1 MRSLLS
7 VVLILQ
13 FFTSQNCTSKEN
25 ENVGQSWLNIKYVKC
40 LKNSLP
46 CECEKK
52 IKEYYSL
59 VWDTN
64 ADSKKFGIALLNFEQ
79 MEPYIYPIKKITS
92 NEYAVLKYERNDS
105 SWAKVVIKGDELQF
119 IESGVVSKFTKSK
132 KSNGYDLEHY
142 YKDNVDLLNKA
153 FVSRGYPKLEEIV
166 QEKILNCDCNKWMGH
181 VDLLSVRGAPKSWII
196 EMKDDSLHILKV
208 TNADR
213 DPDDPVETEKVG
225 SYKWK

>member
-1 MRSLLS
+1 M
-7 VVLILQ
+7 
-13 FFTSQNCTSKEN
+13 
-25 ENVGQSWLNIKYVKC
+25 
-40 LKNSLP
+40 
-46 CECEKK
+46 
-52 IKEYYSL
+52 
-59 VWDTN
+59 
-64 ADSKKFGIALLNFEQ
+64 
-79 MEPYIYPIKKITS
+79 
-92 NEYAVLKYERNDS
+92 